1 MRKIMASI
9 DIGTDSIKLVV
20 GEMFRNKLNILASL
34 YEPVQGMEDGL
45 IINENEFK
53 ECLKTA
59 ISKADDIM
67 GIPIKQVIITVPPRD
82 LEFSVITGEIE
93 VTNDKHVVTGSDISR
108 VFKEALRGQIKEG
121 REYINL
127 LPTSFSTS
135 DGKKVRDPKGLESE
149 TLSARGILITA
160 PQSNIY
166 PILETLERLGVE
178 VLDISLTAIGDYY
191 EYKINEMKDNSGI
204 IINIGHEKTE
214 VSLFNKGILTNTES
228 LNVGAKNIENDL
240 MYIYKIDAKTARD
253 IKENLGLAYSKNA
266 KEENS
271 IEVIDKYN
279 DRIIVNQLEVSKII
293 QSRIEEILNLCKNQI
308 NILTKKEISYIIIT
322 GGLTECRDF
331 RLILNKIFKDKV
343 IVGRVSELGV
353 RHNRY
358 GAAVGLIKYYNEKSR
373 LKDKDYSIYSIEEQ
387 QALGG
392 YDLDEEDND
401 SSIVKLFR
409 NFFG

>member
-59 ISKADDIM
+59 ISKADDII

-166 PILETLERLGVE
+166 PILETLEKLGVE

-271 IEVIDKYN
+271 IEVIDKYK

-353 RHNRY
+353 RYNRY